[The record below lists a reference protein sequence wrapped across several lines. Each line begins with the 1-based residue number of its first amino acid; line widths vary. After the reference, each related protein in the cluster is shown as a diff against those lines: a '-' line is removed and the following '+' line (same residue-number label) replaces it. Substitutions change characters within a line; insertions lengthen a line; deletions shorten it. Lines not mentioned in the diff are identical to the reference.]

1 MNGTIFITGAGK
13 RVGLHLALRLLEEGF
28 DVVAHYRTPTS
39 GVETLRKAGATVLR
53 ADLTDLTE
61 LRRLVA
67 EIRAATTSLRA
78 IVHNASAFSKT
89 AENLD
94 EDVALFERFFRVH
107 MLAPYVLNRELLDL
121 LRASPQKLA
130 DIVHLTDI
138 YAERPNPDFA
148 TYCATKAGLANLTRS
163 LAKRYAPDVKV
174 NAIAPGPILFREE
187 HSEEN
192 RRAVLS
198 KTPLG
203 VEGGPEAIY
212 LALRAVLDNYYI
224 TGAIIPVDGG
234 RSLAE

>member
-1 MNGTIFITGAGK
+1 
-13 RVGLHLALRLLEEGF
+13 
-28 DVVAHYRTPTS
+28 
-39 GVETLRKAGATVLR
+39 
-53 ADLTDLTE
+53 
-61 LRRLVA
+61 A

-78 IVHNASAFSKT
+78 IVHNASAFSET

-121 LRASPQKLA
+121 LRASPQKPA

-187 HSEEN
+187 HTEEN

-212 LALRAVLDNYYI
+212 LALKAVLDNYYI
-224 TGAIIPVDGG
+224 TGAVIPVDGG